1 MSWFPVRT
9 KLIFCSSSEG
19 VEPGTVW
26 VCWCIWVVILYH
38 LRSSLGGKS
47 MGLLLPGRRW
57 LVVRKKVW
65 WPEGLSAIVF
75 PCPRLWWAFVHVTA
89 CSLISCQECT
99 QIQNSSF
106 SYLSSAT
113 IIIAYHLPASM
124 NLWVWVQGAVI
135 HTKSYFNSYMTF
147 LQNGFSLLAVSKQ
160 NTEAHNFI
168 LFIPWSV

>member
-1 MSWFPVRT
+1 MSWFPIRT

-38 LRSSLGGKS
+38 PRSSLGGRS

-57 LVVRKKVW
+57 LVVRKNVW

-89 CSLISCQECT
+89 CCLISCQECT

-106 SYLSSAT
+106 SWFVLCYHYNCIPPACFYELVGLGSGCSHSHQ
-113 IIIAYHLPASM
+113 IIFQFLHDLPAER
-124 NLWVWVQGAVI
+124 I
-135 HTKSYFNSYMTF
+135 F
-147 LQNGFSLLAVSKQ
+147 LVGS
-160 NTEAHNFI
+160 
-168 LFIPWSV
+168 

>member
-38 LRSSLGGKS
+38 LRSSLGGRS
-47 MGLLLPGRRW
+47 MELLLPGRRW

-106 SYLSSAT
+106 SWFVLCYHYNCIPPACFYELVGLGSGCSHSHQ
-113 IIIAYHLPASM
+113 IIFQFLYDLPAE
-124 NLWVWVQGAVI
+124 QI
-135 HTKSYFNSYMTF
+135 F
-147 LQNGFSLLAVSKQ
+147 LVGS
-160 NTEAHNFI
+160 
-168 LFIPWSV
+168 